1 MGLFGKK
8 KDAAADASVSTS
20 KKGKRDGLASVV
32 DESVPE
38 RALELFKT
46 NDSFIVE
53 VDGEDKYVGL
63 LLDTETIGG
72 FGRKAVK
79 DEDKGSILEMIRNNQ
94 LSIYAT
100 PELLAEEK
108 FIIIPTDDTLANMEE
123 YGILTGA
130 QYSVA
135 LVAADGSF
143 ETTETAITYDEAC
156 EISTGDAY
164 ITDFVGGEEEQ
175 QDDMS
180 DLDEPDDESSED
192 AEQDIAEDE
201 ESSDDD
207 SEAEFD
213 SENDNDDEFE
223 PTDPEYDETEVPF
236 VRDEDEESY
245 GDEDED
251 DGSVEKDEPESEQED
266 AQESEAE
273 PEVEQEPEDEELTPE
288 VEDKFDETI
297 IRRFFSDEL
306 GLEVSTEAFDS
317 QFLHGNP
324 YIPFDENRTE
334 GWLNNQL
341 NEMSRDANIDM
352 KRLHEANLFELRS
365 KFYNLL
371 SLHAE
376 HIQKDFDITNP
387 ETEFGQLMSEMDM
400 SYAQA
405 LDGVEAKVAEKTDE
419 LKRAYNEAKEAFVAD
434 ARAAAEKQYRERHG
448 RQHEADVNAIP
459 AAIKSEIEASRESGK
474 REFMKDRKAKAARQ
488 MDLGVSLILQDIS
501 REYQKRLADESALCH
516 EWRERIN
523 TFLDNN
529 RKDDIARTKALA
541 EELAQQEKADKVL
554 AEYTEKL
561 RAKDAEFEAHTR
573 MLEQEVA
580 NDKKDMQKQI
590 AEYKAECAS
599 KVEDVKKQKDD
610 VQAKLDELME
620 QYAQIDERKGRE
632 YEARLAQAKDE
643 AEAWSDKYDYLAA
656 AHKKNNIFIVA
667 LAAVGVIAALTIGV
681 LVGTNMNLGAQQQ
694 QTSTAIT
701 QDYQSRMD
709 KIENSN
715 NQAPQNNTNNKS
727 GQ

>member
-8 KDAAADASVSTS
+8 KEAAADAPVSTS

-46 NDSFIVE
+46 NDAFIVE
-53 VDGEDKYVGL
+53 VDGEDKYAGL

-79 DEDKGSILEMIRNNQ
+79 DEDKGSILEMIHNNQ
-94 LSIYAT
+94 LSVYAT
-100 PELLAEEK
+100 PELLVEEK
-108 FIIIPTDDTLANMEE
+108 LIIIPTDDTLANMEE

-130 QYSVA
+130 QYVIA
-135 LVAADGSF
+135 LVDGEGAIES
-143 ETTETAITYDEAC
+143 TDIAITYEEAC
-156 EISTGDAY
+156 DISTGDAY
-164 ITDFVGGEEEQ
+164 ITDFVGGEDEQ

-180 DLDEPDDESSED
+180 DLDEPDEESSED
-192 AEQDIAEDE
+192 DESEDE
-201 ESSDDD
+201 FDDAPADDD
-207 SEAEFD
+207 FEPED
-213 SENDNDDEFE
+213 SEYE
-223 PTDPEYDETEVPF
+223 ETEVPF
-236 VRDEDEESY
+236 VSDEDEALHDDD
-245 GDEDED
+245 DEEY
-251 DGSVEKDEPESEQED
+251 DGSIENDEEDVEQED
-266 AQESEAE
+266 DTDSDAE

-376 HIQKDFDITNP
+376 HIQKDFDINDTN
-387 ETEFGQLMSEMDM
+387 TEFGQIMRDMDL
-400 SYAQA
+400 SYQEA
-405 LDGVEAKVAEKTDE
+405 LQNVDAKVAEKTDE

-448 RQHEADVNAIP
+448 RQHEADINAIP
-459 AAIKSEIEASRESGK
+459 AAIKAEIEASRESGK

-590 AEYKAECAS
+590 AEYKAECAA
-599 KVEDVKKQKDD
+599 KVEDVKKQKDE

-620 QYAQIDERKGRE
+620 QYTQIDERKGRE

-667 LAAVGVIAALTIGV
+667 LAAVGVIAALAIGV

-715 NQAPQNNTNNKS
+715 NQVPQNNTNNKS

>member
-8 KDAAADASVSTS
+8 KEAAADAPVSTS

-46 NDSFIVE
+46 NDAFVVE

-130 QYSVA
+130 QYSVV

-143 ETTETAITYDEAC
+143 DVTETAITYDEAC
-156 EISTGDAY
+156 EISTGDAD

-180 DLDEPDDESSED
+180 DLDEPDEESSED
-192 AEQDIAEDE
+192 
-201 ESSDDD
+201 DD
-207 SEAEFD
+207 
-213 SENDNDDEFE
+213 FE
-223 PTDPEYDETEVPF
+223 PEDPDYDEQEVPF
-236 VRDEDEESY
+236 LPDEDEDDFD
-245 GDEDED
+245 GNED
-251 DGSVEKDEPESEQED
+251 DGSVENDEPELEQED

-387 ETEFGQLMSEMDM
+387 ETEFGQLMRDMDVA
-400 SYAQA
+400 YAQA
-405 LDGVEAKVAEKTDE
+405 LDGVDARVAEKTDE

-448 RQHEADVNAIP
+448 RQHEADINAIP
-459 AAIKSEIEASRESGK
+459 AAIKAEIEASRESGK

-599 KVEDVKKQKDD
+599 KVEDVKKQKDE

-667 LAAVGVIAALTIGV
+667 LAAVGVIAALAIGV
-681 LVGTNMNLGAQQQ
+681 LVGTNMNLGAQQA

>member
-8 KDAAADASVSTS
+8 KEVAADAPVSTS

-38 RALELFKT
+38 RALELFKA
-46 NDSFIVE
+46 NDAFVVE

-130 QYSVA
+130 QYSVV
-135 LVAADGSF
+135 LVAKDGSF
-143 ETTETAITYDEAC
+143 ETTDVAMTYDEAC
-156 EISTGDAY
+156 AISTGDAY

-180 DLDEPDDESSED
+180 DLDEPDEESSED
-192 AEQDIAEDE
+192 DESEYEQEDE
-201 ESSDDD
+201 GDDEVAGESEDDD
-207 SEAEFD
+207 
-213 SENDNDDEFE
+213 FE
-223 PTDPEYDETEVPF
+223 PEDPDYDEQAVPF
-236 VRDEDEESY
+236 LPDEDEDDFD
-245 GDEDED
+245 GNED
-251 DGSVEKDEPESEQED
+251 DGSVENDEPEPEQEVV
-266 AQESEAE
+266 QESEAE
-273 PEVEQEPEDEELTPE
+273 SEVEQEPEDEELTPE

-324 YIPFDENRTE
+324 YIPFDENRTD

-387 ETEFGQLMSEMDM
+387 ETEFGQIMRDMDM

-405 LDGVEAKVAEKTDE
+405 LEGVEAKVAEKTDE
-419 LKRAYNEAKEAFVAD
+419 LKHAYNEAKEAFVAD

-448 RQHEADVNAIP
+448 RQHEADINAIP
-459 AAIKSEIEASRESGK
+459 AAIKAEIEASRESGK

-590 AEYKAECAS
+590 AEYKASALPRLRMLRS
-599 KVEDVKKQKDD
+599 RRMRFSPS
-610 VQAKLDELME
+610 LMSLWSSMP
-620 QYAQIDERKGRE
+620 RLMS
-632 YEARLAQAKDE
+632 ARVV
-643 AEAWSDKYDYLAA
+643 SMR
-656 AHKKNNIFIVA
+656 
-667 LAAVGVIAALTIGV
+667 
-681 LVGTNMNLGAQQQ
+681 LV
-694 QTSTAIT
+694 
-701 QDYQSRMD
+701 
-709 KIENSN
+709 
-715 NQAPQNNTNNKS
+715 
-727 GQ
+727 

>member
-8 KDAAADASVSTS
+8 KDAAAYAPVSTS

-32 DESVPE
+32 DESVLE

-46 NDSFIVE
+46 NDAFVVE

-72 FGRKAVK
+72 FGRKAVNA
-79 DEDKGSILEMIRNNQ
+79 EDKGSILEMIRNNQ

-130 QYSVA
+130 QYSVV
-135 LVAADGSF
+135 LVAKDGSF
-143 ETTETAITYDEAC
+143 ETTDVAMTYDEAC
-156 EISTGDAY
+156 DISTGDAY

-180 DLDEPDDESSED
+180 DLDEPDEASFEDTESDGVDDDEPEDDFASED
-192 AEQDIAEDE
+192 EQ
-201 ESSDDD
+201 
-207 SEAEFD
+207 
-213 SENDNDDEFE
+213 DDEFE
-223 PTDPEYDETEVPF
+223 PEDPDYDEQEVPF
-236 VRDEDEESY
+236 LPDEDEDDFD
-245 GDEDED
+245 GNED
-251 DGSVEKDEPESEQED
+251 DGSVENDEPESEQED

-273 PEVEQEPEDEELTPE
+273 SEVEQEPEDEELTPE

-387 ETEFGQLMSEMDM
+387 ETEFGQIMRDMDM

-419 LKRAYNEAKEAFVAD
+419 LKREYNEAKEAFVND

-448 RQHEADVNAIP
+448 RQHEADINAIP

-554 AEYTEKL
+554 VEYTEKL

-599 KVEDVKKQKDD
+599 KVEDVKKQKDE
-610 VQAKLDELME
+610 VQVKLDELME

-632 YEARLAQAKDE
+632 YEARLAQAKDA

-667 LAAVGVIAALTIGV
+667 LAAVGVIAALAIGV
-681 LVGTNMNLGAQQQ
+681 LVGTNMNLGAQQA

>member
-8 KDAAADASVSTS
+8 KEAVADAPVSTS

-46 NDSFIVE
+46 NDAFVVE
-53 VDGEDKYVGL
+53 VDGEDKYAGL
-63 LLDTETIGG
+63 FLDTETIGG

-130 QYSVA
+130 QYSVV

-143 ETTETAITYDEAC
+143 EATETAITYDEAC

-180 DLDEPDDESSED
+180 DLDEPDEESSED
-192 AEQDIAEDE
+192 DESEDE
-201 ESSDDD
+201 QEDESDDEVAGE
-207 SEAEFD
+207 SE
-213 SENDNDDEFE
+213 DDDFGPE
-223 PTDPEYDETEVPF
+223 DPDYDEQEVPF
-236 VRDEDEESY
+236 LPDEDEDDFD
-245 GDEDED
+245 GNED
-251 DGSVEKDEPESEQED
+251 DGSVENDEPESEQED

-387 ETEFGQLMSEMDM
+387 ETEFGQIMRDMDM

-405 LDGVEAKVAEKTDE
+405 LVGVDAKVAEKTDE
-419 LKRAYNEAKEAFVAD
+419 LKRAYNEAKEAFVND

-448 RQHEADVNAIP
+448 RQHEADINAIP

-523 TFLDNN
+523 TFLDDN

-573 MLEQEVA
+573 MLKQEVA

-590 AEYKAECAS
+590 AEYKAEWAS
-599 KVEDVKKQKDD
+599 KVEDVKKQKDE
-610 VQAKLDELME
+610 VQSKLDELME

-667 LAAVGVIAALTIGV
+667 LAAVGVIAALAIGV

>member
-8 KDAAADASVSTS
+8 KDAVAADAPVSTS

-46 NDSFIVE
+46 NDAFVVE

-130 QYSVA
+130 QYCVA
-135 LVAADGSF
+135 LVATDGSF
-143 ETTETAITYDEAC
+143 ETTDVAMTYDEAC
-156 EISTGDAY
+156 DISTGDAY

-180 DLDEPDDESSED
+180 DLDEPDEESSED
-192 AEQDIAEDE
+192 DESEDE
-201 ESSDDD
+201 QEDESDEEVAGESEDDD
-207 SEAEFD
+207 
-213 SENDNDDEFE
+213 FE
-223 PTDPEYDETEVPF
+223 PEDPEYDETEVPF
-236 VRDEDEESY
+236 LSDEDEDDFD
-245 GDEDED
+245 GDED
-251 DGSVEKDEPESEQED
+251 DGSVENDEPESEQED
-266 AQESEAE
+266 VQESEAE
-273 PEVEQEPEDEELTPE
+273 PEVEQEPDDEELTPE

-405 LDGVEAKVAEKTDE
+405 LEGVDAKVAAKTDE
-419 LKRAYNEAKEAFVAD
+419 LKRAYNEAKEAFVND

-448 RQHEADVNAIP
+448 RQHEADINAIP
-459 AAIKSEIEASRESGK
+459 AAIKSEIEASREAGK

-501 REYQKRLADESALCH
+501 REYQKCLADESALCH

-573 MLEQEVA
+573 MLEQEVT

-599 KVEDVKKQKDD
+599 KVEDVKKQKDE
-610 VQAKLDELME
+610 VQSKLDELME

-667 LAAVGVIAALTIGV
+667 LAAVGVIAALAIGV
-681 LVGTNMNLGAQQQ
+681 LVGTNMNLGAQQA

>member
-8 KDAAADASVSTS
+8 KEAEADAPVSTS

-46 NDSFIVE
+46 NDAFIVE

-123 YGILTGA
+123 YGILTGS
-130 QYSVA
+130 QYSVV

-143 ETTETAITYDEAC
+143 EVTETAITYDEAC

-180 DLDEPDDESSED
+180 DLDEPEDDFASED
-192 AEQDIAEDE
+192 EQ
-201 ESSDDD
+201 
-207 SEAEFD
+207 
-213 SENDNDDEFE
+213 DDEFE
-223 PTDPEYDETEVPF
+223 PEDPDYDEQEVPF
-236 VRDEDEESY
+236 LP
-245 GDEDED
+245 DEDED
-251 DGSVEKDEPESEQED
+251 DFDGNEDDGSLENDEPESEQED

-297 IRRFFSDEL
+297 VRRFFSDEL

-317 QFLHGNP
+317 QFLHGNS
-324 YIPFDENRTE
+324 YIPFDENRSE

-448 RQHEADVNAIP
+448 RQHEADINAIP
-459 AAIKSEIEASRESGK
+459 AAIKSEIEASRETGK

-599 KVEDVKKQKDD
+599 KVEDVKKQKDE

-667 LAAVGVIAALTIGV
+667 LAAVGVIAALAIGV
-681 LVGTNMNLGAQQQ
+681 LVGANMNLGAQQQ